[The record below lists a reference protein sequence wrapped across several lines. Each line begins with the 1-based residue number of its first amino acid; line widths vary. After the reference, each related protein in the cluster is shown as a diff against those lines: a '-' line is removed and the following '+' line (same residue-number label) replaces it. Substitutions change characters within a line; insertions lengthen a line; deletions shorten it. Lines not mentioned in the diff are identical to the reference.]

1 MSRRGF
7 YIDENVY
14 CSDPALPG
22 DQLAL
27 VLDVAGHW
35 VLLRNDTGA
44 NKGKQVWVHHLRV
57 KHYDC
62 SLESPHNQRVQDKRE
77 EACRYIHTAR
87 PGLAG
92 VCQVCFNP
100 LYPLQHLREDG
111 MGYEKASAWLYCPAC
126 DRTQRV
132 REAPA

>member
-14 CSDPALPG
+14 WHDPTLLG

-35 VLLRNDTGA
+35 VLLCNDTGA

-57 KHYDC
+57 KHFDF
-62 SLESPHNQRVQDKRE
+62 SLESPSITKTQATRH
-77 EACRYIHTAR
+77 EACHYIHTAR

-100 LYPLQHLREDG
+100 LYPLQH
-111 MGYEKASAWLYCPAC
+111 
-126 DRTQRV
+126 
-132 REAPA
+132 